1 MEIKLLFCFVNTIT
15 RPILVTSRVF
25 KIQPIWNALSGN
37 KQHKISLLPSSFFF
51 CEQKLSA
58 RSRFDTCALP
68 LTSPASNLI
77 KNSGEKTLL
86 FVCRLIFKTKK
97 QTHSHWYESS
107 TQRKW
112 GKGCW
117 GVPRKEKRNQ
127 TFFFLKSTCFFME
140 EACWF
145 ELMIKLQYWC
155 WLTAWSAT
163 VKSQVCLNQH
173 LKK

>member
-37 KQHKISLLPSSFFF
+37 KQHKISLSPSSFF

-86 FVCRLIFKTKK
+86 FVCRLIFKTKNRLTRTGMK
-97 QTHSHWYESS
+97 AAHRESEVRGAEVS
-107 TQRKW
+107 QERK
-112 GKGCW
+112 
-117 GVPRKEKRNQ
+117 KRNQ
-127 TFFFLKSTCFFME
+127 TFFFLKSTCFSME

-163 VKSQVCLNQH
+163 VKNQVCLNQH